1 MLNNYK
7 NELNKMSVIN
17 IPSELFFL
25 DIIHF
30 QCNENINLFG
40 WVQLITKKHGHIKK
54 KYINLLWK
62 IELKTQ
68 FYF

>member
-30 QCNENINLFG
+30 QCNENINFVWLG
-40 WVQLITKKHGHIKK
+40 SVDYKKPGHIKK
-54 KYINLLWK
+54 KYIN
-62 IELKTQ
+62 
-68 FYF
+68 